1 MESPKENV
9 IFETSKRL
17 NALNRVYER
26 SSVQRTNMVTP
37 AYEPTLPRLTTDYPA
52 QVAAYDEKHTNSPLK
67 ATQLGLDDTVSQSR
81 YMVMC
86 TQSHQ
91 ARKRYTI
98 GAALF
103 SWLIL
108 AGYLVLPNTFTSLQS
123 SNTLSG
129 SKGGQLLQSTVRNVK
144 LLPFAGVLCLIGVAG
159 ISRLWYKWR
168 RNYVWL
174 ITYIFMYVKLE
185 ILTYRIANKYKGL
198 LFRMH
203 LSDC

>member
-1 MESPKENV
+1 MPY
-9 IFETSKRL
+9 ETQYRHSKL
-17 NALNRVYER
+17 
-26 SSVQRTNMVTP
+26 
-37 AYEPTLPRLTTDYPA
+37 
-52 QVAAYDEKHTNSPLK
+52 PLK
-67 ATQLGLDDTVSQSR
+67 ATQLGFDDTVSQSR

-144 LLPFAGVLCLIGVAG
+144 LLPFAGVLCLIGVTG

-174 ITYIFMYVKLE
+174 ITYIFMYVKLVMD
-185 ILTYRIANKYKGL
+185 LQN
-198 LFRMH
+198 
-203 LSDC
+203 C

>member
-1 MESPKENV
+1 MENLEKSP
-9 IFETSKRL
+9 IFEASKHL
-17 NALNRVYER
+17 DGSNRVYDKN
-26 SSVQRTNMVTP
+26 SVQKSDMATP
-37 AYEPTLPRLTTDYPA
+37 GYEQTLRRPTVDFPA
-52 QVAAYDEKHTNSPLK
+52 PVAAYNEQQSTYLHQDLPRESQVQYSHSRLPPK
-67 ATQLGLDDTVSQSR
+67 ATQIGLEDTVSQTR

-86 TQSHQ
+86 TQSNQ

-123 SNTLSG
+123 SKTLSG
-129 SKGGQLLQSTVRNVK
+129 SKGGQLLQSTVQNVK

-174 ITYIFMYVKLE
+174 ITYIFMYVQ
-185 ILTYRIANKYKGL
+185 T
-198 LFRMH
+198 
-203 LSDC
+203 

>member
-1 MESPKENV
+1 M
-9 IFETSKRL
+9 
-17 NALNRVYER
+17 A
-26 SSVQRTNMVTP
+26 TP
-37 AYEPTLPRLTTDYPA
+37 AYEQTLPRLRTGYFAP
-52 QVAAYDEKHTNSPLK
+52 VPAYDEKHANSQHGDMPYETQYKHSKLPLK

-123 SNTLSG
+123 SN
-129 SKGGQLLQSTVRNVK
+129 SKRK
-144 LLPFAGVLCLIGVAG
+144 
-159 ISRLWYKWR
+159 
-168 RNYVWL
+168 
-174 ITYIFMYVKLE
+174 
-185 ILTYRIANKYKGL
+185 
-198 LFRMH
+198 
-203 LSDC
+203 

>member
-1 MESPKENV
+1 MA
-9 IFETSKRL
+9 T
-17 NALNRVYER
+17 YE
-26 SSVQRTNMVTP
+26 Q
-37 AYEPTLPRLTTDYPA
+37 TLPRLTTHYSGP
-52 QVAAYDEKHTNSPLK
+52 VAAYDEKHANSPHGEMPYDRHSKLPLK
-67 ATQLGLDDTVSQSR
+67 TTRLGLNDSR

-185 ILTYRIANKYKGL
+185 ILPTGLLTSTKAFFFACTYRIAEHVNQCLCHARWTL
-198 LFRMH
+198 LYNR
-203 LSDC
+203 

>member
-1 MESPKENV
+1 MA
-9 IFETSKRL
+9 R
-17 NALNRVYER
+17 
-26 SSVQRTNMVTP
+26 P
-37 AYEPTLPRLTTDYPA
+37 AYEQTLPRLTIDYPA
-52 QVAAYDEKHTNSPLK
+52 PVAAYDEKHANSPHGDMPYDRHSKLPLK
-67 ATQLGLDDTVSQSR
+67 ATRLGLDDSR
-81 YMVMC
+81 YMLMC

-108 AGYLVLPNTFTSLQS
+108 AGYLVLPSTFTSLQS
-123 SNTLSG
+123 SSTLSG

-174 ITYIFMYVKLE
+174 ITYILMYVKLE
-185 ILTYRIANKYKGL
+185 ILAYRIANKYKGL